1 MTPLGQRYDCPD
13 CGYQG
18 SFVVEADSLEDAKRI
33 REELQADL
41 EDAEPDDSEAD
52 DEPEP

>member
-1 MTPLGQRYDCPD
+1 MTPLGQRYDCPE

-41 EDAEPDDSEAD
+41 EEPEAGEAD
-52 DEPEP
+52 GDEESD